1 MVKTST
7 HKKVVI
13 QGLNDYIVIE
23 NEDVILIFPKQQEQ
37 DIKQIT
43 IDVKNSF
50 GPDYT

>member
-1 MVKTST
+1 MIKTAK

-23 NEDVILIFPKQQEQ
+23 NDDVILICPKHQEQ

-43 IDVKNSF
+43 SEVKNSF
-50 GPDYT
+50 GPDYI